1 MWGLLGHSWE
11 GVIERGVKRG
21 LKNDGWESLKRER
34 TIKRKWI
41 VSTELGLI
49 LIFNGGRICLLGLSL
64 TIWGDISALSS
75 HRTPLLKKRRLFHS
89 FIQSVIHSCMHALDK
104 YCLCPHG
111 ARSCA
116 GYSNAAGKDTI
127 PAIRVSILEGQMGLA
142 TSSSSRSWEWSA
154 RPPRRGESL
163 TEAEKR
169 GQSVQNEGT
178 HPGDCLVRR
187 PWARKAW

>member
-1 MWGLLGHSWE
+1 ME
-11 GVIERGVKRG
+11 E
-21 LKNDGWESLKRER
+21 ESAY
-34 TIKRKWI
+34 
-41 VSTELGLI
+41 
-49 LIFNGGRICLLGLSL
+49 LGLSL

-89 FIQSVIHSCMHALDK
+89 SIQSVIHSCMHALDK

-169 GQSVQNEGT
+169 GQSMQNEGT

-187 PWARKAW
+187 PWARKAWWALISTEGPSLCSPLILTAHVTVFSCRRTS